1 MARSERLHDLPT
13 PCLVLERDRMQRNI
27 ARMADRSRAL
37 GVQLR
42 PHLKTCKSAEIAS
55 RLVPGRSRITVST
68 LLEAEYFAD
77 AGFSDIL
84 YAVGIVP
91 SKLPQVAALSAR
103 GARVQVILDSPQA
116 AKALQDKAM
125 ELNTRFEAWIE
136 IDVDGHRAG
145 LEPGDPQVVEVA
157 QLLRRS
163 ERTAL
168 VGVMTHA
175 GGSYDCRNVAQ
186 LEIHA
191 EQERR
196 RCVRAANRI
205 RAAGLDCAEVSVGST
220 PTALAARSLEGVTE
234 LRAGVYVFFDLFQA
248 GLGVCGLDDIALS
261 VLTTVISHKVSHRRL
276 IVDAGGLA
284 LSKDRSTADQ
294 VMDCGF
300 GLVARA
306 GDGEIL
312 PDLKVTGANQ
322 EHGILELPDGFAL
335 EDFPVGS
342 QLRILPNHA
351 CMTAA
356 AHDRYHVVE
365 GDDRLVGCWTRCNG
379 W

>member
-1 MARSERLHDLPT
+1 MARSERLRDLPT
-13 PCLVLERDRMQRNI
+13 PCLVLEQGRMQRNI

-55 RLVPGRSRITVST
+55 RLAPDRARITVST

-91 SKLPQVAALSAR
+91 SKLPQVSALNAR
-103 GARVQVILDSPQA
+103 GARVQVILDSPKA
-116 AKALQDKAM
+116 AKSLQDTAVA
-125 ELNTRFEAWIE
+125 LNTHFEAWIE

-145 LEPGDPQVVEVA
+145 LEPDDPQVVEAA
-157 QLLRRS
+157 QVLQQS

-175 GGSYDCRNVAQ
+175 GESYNCRSVAE
-186 LEIHA
+186 LETHA
-191 EQERR
+191 ERERR
-196 RCVRAANRI
+196 RCVRAAERI
-205 RAAGLDCAEVSVGST
+205 RTAGLDCTEVSVGST
-220 PTALAARSLEGVTE
+220 PTALSARSLDGVTE

-248 GLGVCGLDDIALS
+248 GLGVCDLDDIALS
-261 VLTTVISHKVSHRRL
+261 VLTTVISHKASHRRL

-284 LSKDRSTADQ
+284 LSKDRGTADQ
-294 VMDCGF
+294 ALDCGY
-300 GLVARA
+300 GLVTRA
-306 GDGEIL
+306 DDSAIL
-312 PDLKVTGANQ
+312 TGLKVSGANQ
-322 EHGILELPDGFAL
+322 EHGMIELLQGLAF

-365 GDDRLVGCWTRCNG
+365 GDDRVVDCWTRCNG